1 MYGMR
6 LGAHRSVRLCYC
18 HVQYWWDG
26 PVIEAQAAGIWALF
40 DRKWQDWR
48 RRVEAASAAPPAA
61 AGVKRQRDCVEA
73 EPIKTCEGGEVR
85 LQTLVEEKIAGE
97 VAGAGGA
104 RLSDTVPDSEDE
116 EENRAVSCTNC

>member
-26 PVIEAQAAGIWALF
+26 PVDEAQAAGIWARF
-40 DRKWQDWR
+40 DRKWQEWR
-48 RRVEAASAAPPAA
+48 GRVEAASAVPGAGT
-61 AGVKRQRDCVEA
+61 GVKRQRDCA
-73 EPIKTCEGGEVR
+73 ETVRVCEDGEMR
-85 LQTLVEEKIAGE
+85 LQKIVEEKIGGD